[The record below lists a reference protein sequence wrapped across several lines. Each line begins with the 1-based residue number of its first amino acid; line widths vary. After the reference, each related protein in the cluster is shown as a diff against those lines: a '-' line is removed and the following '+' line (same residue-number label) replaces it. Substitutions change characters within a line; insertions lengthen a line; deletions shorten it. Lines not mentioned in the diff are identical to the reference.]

1 VLTKGRFFALYKG
14 LHEAYTEKSAVLL
27 LLFVER
33 CGIME
38 TGRLSPHAIFET
50 MTEHI

>member
-1 VLTKGRFFALYKG
+1 VLTEGRFSALYKG

-38 TGRLSPHAIFET
+38 TGGLSPTPSMES
-50 MTEHI
+50 